1 MFLQTTKEEIQKLGW
16 DRLDIILVTGD
27 AYLDSSFIGV
37 AVIGKVLLN
46 VGYKVGIIAQP
57 DIHSEKDITRLGEPQ
72 LFWGVTGGAVD
83 SMVANYTALKKPKRN
98 DDFTPGGNNDKRPN
112 RASIVYSNL
121 IRRYFKNTKP
131 IVLGGIE
138 ASLRRIAHYD
148 YWDNTV
154 RKSILFDAN
163 ADILAYGM
171 AEKAVVELA
180 GRLKENLDFRDLK
193 GICYI
198 SNEQKDG
205 FILLPSYEEV
215 KSDKLK
221 FIEMFNLFYSN
232 NDPITAKGLSQK
244 QGTRYLIQNPP
255 SPNLTEK
262 EIDAVYDLDYERDVH
277 PYYKKQGSVK
287 ALETIKFSIASHRG
301 CYGECNF
308 CSLTVHQGKT
318 VISRSLPSIVKE
330 AEKISKIKNFKGYIS
345 DVGGPTANM
354 YGIECRKKTKS
365 GSCENKRCLYP
376 GHCKKLEINHEK
388 QIKLLKRLR
397 HIEGIKKIFVASGIR
412 YDMVLEDG
420 KYGRA
425 YLEEI
430 IRHHI
435 SGQLKIAPEHTELK
449 ILKSMGKP
457 PIEYLQKFKDAFQEI
472 NKKTGKK
479 QFLTYYF
486 IAAHPGC
493 DYSDMQRLHKFIKKE
508 LKINPK
514 QVQIF
519 TPLPSTYSTLMY
531 YTQIDPFTGNKI
543 FVEKDMRKKEEQ
555 KEKILSRNLP
565 WR

>member
-1 MFLQTTKEEIQKLGW
+1 MFLPTTKEEIQKLGW

-46 VGYKVGIIAQP
+46 AGYKVGIIAQP

-244 QGTRYLIQNPP
+244 QGTRYLIQNPS

-301 CYGECNF
+301 CYGEWVNI
-308 CSLTVHQGKT
+308 G
-318 VISRSLPSIVKE
+318 
-330 AEKISKIKNFKGYIS
+330 
-345 DVGGPTANM
+345 DV
-354 YGIECRKKTKS
+354 
-365 GSCENKRCLYP
+365 
-376 GHCKKLEINHEK
+376 
-388 QIKLLKRLR
+388 
-397 HIEGIKKIFVASGIR
+397 
-412 YDMVLEDG
+412 
-420 KYGRA
+420 A
-425 YLEEI
+425 Y
-430 IRHHI
+430 
-435 SGQLKIAPEHTELK
+435 
-449 ILKSMGKP
+449 
-457 PIEYLQKFKDAFQEI
+457 
-472 NKKTGKK
+472 
-479 QFLTYYF
+479 
-486 IAAHPGC
+486 
-493 DYSDMQRLHKFIKKE
+493 
-508 LKINPK
+508 
-514 QVQIF
+514 
-519 TPLPSTYSTLMY
+519 
-531 YTQIDPFTGNKI
+531 
-543 FVEKDMRKKEEQ
+543 
-555 KEKILSRNLP
+555 
-565 WR
+565 